1 MTKLRSLHCFHINKN
16 GNHNCVHNGHFPHT
30 KANVNRGIKDVPEDA
45 MHMTTKLLEG
55 HCPTSIAQQ
64 FLEISG
70 GGKLP
75 QKSIAKLRDAVLMRK
90 YNSNATET
98 TAETLIRMLI
108 EDETMSFI
116 CHAGS
121 YDEAKKLV
129 RVRRKRQSK
138 GKNMTIEEKITSPK
152 SIKDS

>member
-1 MTKLRSLHCFHINKN
+1 MPCTKS
-16 GNHNCVHNGHFPHT
+16 
-30 KANVNRGIKDVPEDA
+30 NVNRGIKDVPEDA
-45 MHMTTKLLEG
+45 MRVTTKLLEG

-90 YNSNATET
+90 HDSNATET
-98 TAETLIRMLI
+98 TAETLTRTLT
-108 EDETMSFI
+108 EDETMSFV
-116 CHAGS
+116 CHTGS
-121 YDEAKKLV
+121 YDEAQKLV

-138 GKNMTIEEKITSPK
+138 GKNMTIKEKITSPK
-152 SIKDS
+152 STKDSLLK